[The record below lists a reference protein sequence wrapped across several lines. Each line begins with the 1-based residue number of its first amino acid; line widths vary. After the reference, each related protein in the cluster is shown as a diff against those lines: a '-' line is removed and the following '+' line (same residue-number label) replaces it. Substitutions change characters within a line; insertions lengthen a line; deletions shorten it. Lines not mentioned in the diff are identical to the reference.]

1 MKTLKNFPIYKKCA
15 KQTENQNA
23 NIQKKTNIGKT
34 IRYARIFQ
42 MFKKTRK
49 INYRSKSQT

>member
-23 NIQKKTNIGKT
+23 NIQKKNKH
-34 IRYARIFQ
+34 RENY
-42 MFKKTRK
+42 K
-49 INYRSKSQT
+49 ICKNFSDV